1 MTHFKITSS
10 ILLTSCALL
19 ASLPSIA
26 QLAPNAKPA
35 PQETQALEQQ
45 YKNCPNG
52 YYNGPRPGRV
62 RYTKDPWMWVV
73 TPAFAQKHCFPAEF
87 ISTELK
93 GAEAIAV
100 KIYENPDEI
109 VCGWGDN
116 KEVCRPTQRH
126 WRFELYVPTGTLPK
140 ARNVTYFN
148 PADLASR
155 MLFTKSEKERQSS
168 YKYNDANPRMGAL
181 GIFTLH
187 QVDFYGIKDSKAVWG
202 LGRMGTQQ
210 YYERVTSELD
220 FLALSVLPGE
230 LANDK
235 QYQRGMDKFVIAF
248 RKPTVTYAF
257 SDKDY
262 DEAPL
267 KVELPKSLIE
277 KMRKQDAEELSTLK
291 RDAKRALDPKSSE
304 K

>member
-1 MTHFKITSS
+1 VPYFN
-10 ILLTSCALL
+10 A
-19 ASLPSIA
+19 ASLPSAMLLTDSEIEF
-26 QLAPNAKPA
+26 QKKIKDNA
-35 PQETQALEQQ
+35 
-45 YKNCPNG
+45 
-52 YYNGPRPGRV
+52 
-62 RYTKDPWMWVV
+62 
-73 TPAFAQKHCFPAEF
+73 
-87 ISTELK
+87 
-93 GAEAIAV
+93 
-100 KIYENPDEI
+100 
-109 VCGWGDN
+109 
-116 KEVCRPTQRH
+116 
-126 WRFELYVPTGTLPK
+126 
-140 ARNVTYFN
+140 
-148 PADLASR
+148 
-155 MLFTKSEKERQSS
+155 
-168 YKYNDANPRMGAL
+168 ANPKPGAL
-181 GIFTLH
+181 GIFSSH
-187 QVDFYGIKDSKAVWG
+187 QVDFYGIKEGKAVWG
-202 LGRMGTQQ
+202 LGRMGARQ

-291 RDAKRALDPKSSE
+291 RDVQRALDPKASD